1 MDKILNGQAQQKF
14 LTSQFLLTIQYIIN
28 QRKKYVKI
36 NIPKEQ
42 NVLNIRLLIGLT
54 EKCLE

>member
-28 QRKKYVKI
+28 QRNKI
-36 NIPKEQ
+36 RKNKHTKRTKSVEYKAI
-42 NVLNIRLLIGLT
+42 NWIN
-54 EKCLE
+54 